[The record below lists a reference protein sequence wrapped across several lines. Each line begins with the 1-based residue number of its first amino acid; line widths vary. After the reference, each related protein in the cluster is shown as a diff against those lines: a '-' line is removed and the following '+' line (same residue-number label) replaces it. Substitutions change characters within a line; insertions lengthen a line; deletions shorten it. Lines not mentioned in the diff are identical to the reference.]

1 MCLPFIDHSNQS
13 DQILLFFFCPKISHN
28 LWSTTAIKSI
38 LQTDI
43 ILRVRWNFKWLKK
56 TKFLIKQTNE
66 RKKKR
71 KIKFSKHPSIHS
83 SSSIIKW
90 FTQFM
95 EFFVVMFSLPTL
107 SLLVNSKKKLV
118 NHKFPPFPLFAPLAI
133 QISNVIFFLSFFVLY
148 FFRCCCWT
156 STTTIMTFDLQEI
169 HWPDFKFIFFFH
181 LLFAACFLVF
191 IFFWT
196 DQERKKKNRM
206 TRFFFKEN
214 SFIFISWFFFECEKQ
229 STNVSDEFFVVVVVV
244 DAILFACQLL
254 CRIEKKTKK
263 KQMRKKNTNHHHHH
277 HIKREKKNLWK
288 NS

>member
-1 MCLPFIDHSNQS
+1 MINNSH
-13 DQILLFFFCPKISHN
+13 QINFADTH
-28 LWSTTAIKSI
+28 
-38 LQTDI
+38 I

-169 HWPDFKFIFFFH
+169 HWPDFKFIFFPFTFCC
-181 LLFAACFLVF
+181 LFFGFYFFLDRPRKKEKKPHDK
-191 IFFWT
+191 IFF
-196 DQERKKKNRM
+196 QGKFIHFYLMIFFRM
-206 TRFFFKEN
+206 WKTINECFRW
-214 SFIFISWFFFECEKQ
+214 IFCCCCCCWC
-229 STNVSDEFFVVVVVV
+229 
-244 DAILFACQLL
+244 
-254 CRIEKKTKK
+254 
-263 KQMRKKNTNHHHHH
+263 
-277 HIKREKKNLWK
+277 NLVCLPAAL
-288 NS
+288 